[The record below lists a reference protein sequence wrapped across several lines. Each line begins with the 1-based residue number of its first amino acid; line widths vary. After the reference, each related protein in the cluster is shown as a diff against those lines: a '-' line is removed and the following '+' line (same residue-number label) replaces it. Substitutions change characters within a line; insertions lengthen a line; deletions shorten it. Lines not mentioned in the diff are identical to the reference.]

1 VLYVFVFQSDI
12 KTQTERTVPLV
23 CFGLRKNIRVICE
36 ICGFKAKLQIFT
48 NYLWAKW
55 PVSQ

>member
-1 VLYVFVFQSDI
+1 MFVFQSDI